1 MCKVKTRTIKSS
13 HQSRIRSSLASV
25 QPVHF
30 DAEAIKEEGWREH
43 QILVIAQEDARLDRL
58 ERELVRQIGNR
69 LYGAGQATSR
79 TAAPRPAAPR
89 TAAKGAP

>member
-1 MCKVKTRTIKSS
+1 MKTRTIKSS

-58 ERELVRQIGNR
+58 ERALVRQIGNR
-69 LYGAGQATSR
+69 LYGAGQTTLR
-79 TAAPRPAAPR
+79 TTASR

>member
-1 MCKVKTRTIKSS
+1 MKVKKRTLDLSR
-13 HQSRIRSSLASV
+13 HPRIRSSLASV

-69 LYGAGQATSR
+69 LYGAGQTTSR
-79 TAAPRPAAPR
+79 TTASR

>member
-1 MCKVKTRTIKSS
+1 MRGRVKVKKRTLDLSR
-13 HQSRIRSSLASV
+13 HPRIRSSLASV

-43 QILVIAQEDARLDRL
+43 QILVIAQEDTRLDRL

-69 LYGAGQATSR
+69 LYGVGQATSR
-79 TAAPRPAAPR
+79 TAASR

>member
-1 MCKVKTRTIKSS
+1 M
-13 HQSRIRSSLASV
+13 

-89 TAAKGAP
+89 IAAKGAP

>member
-1 MCKVKTRTIKSS
+1 MRGRVKVKKRTFDLSR
-13 HQSRIRSSLASV
+13 QSRIRSSLASV

-69 LYGAGQATSR
+69 LYGVGQTTSR
-79 TAAPRPAAPR
+79 TA
-89 TAAKGAP
+89 TKGAP

>member
-1 MCKVKTRTIKSS
+1 MKVKKRTFDLSR
-13 HQSRIRSSLASV
+13 QPRIRSSLASV

-79 TAAPRPAAPR
+79 TAASRATAPR
-89 TAAKGAP
+89 IAAKGAP

>member
-1 MCKVKTRTIKSS
+1 MKKRTLDLSR
-13 HQSRIRSSLASV
+13 HPRIRSSLASV

-43 QILVIAQEDARLDRL
+43 QILVIAQEDTRLDRL

-69 LYGAGQATSR
+69 LYGVGQTTSR
-79 TAAPRPAAPR
+79 TA
-89 TAAKGAP
+89 TKGAP

>member
-1 MCKVKTRTIKSS
+1 MRERFNVRGRVKVKKRTLDLSR
-13 HQSRIRSSLASV
+13 HPRIRSSLASV

-58 ERELVRQIGNR
+58 ERELVRQLGEK
-69 LYGAGQATSR
+69 LYGR
-79 TAAPRPAAPR
+79 RPLPKKVR
-89 TAAKGAP
+89 

>member
-1 MCKVKTRTIKSS
+1 MKVKKRTLDLSR
-13 HQSRIRSSLASV
+13 HPRIRSSLASV

-43 QILVIAQEDARLDRL
+43 QILVIAQEDTRLDRL

-69 LYGAGQATSR
+69 LYGVGQTTSR
-79 TAAPRPAAPR
+79 TA
-89 TAAKGAP
+89 TKGAP

>member
-1 MCKVKTRTIKSS
+1 MKTRTIKSS

-69 LYGAGQATSR
+69 LYGARQTTSR
-79 TAAPRPAAPR
+79 TAASRATAPR
-89 TAAKGAP
+89 IAAKGAP